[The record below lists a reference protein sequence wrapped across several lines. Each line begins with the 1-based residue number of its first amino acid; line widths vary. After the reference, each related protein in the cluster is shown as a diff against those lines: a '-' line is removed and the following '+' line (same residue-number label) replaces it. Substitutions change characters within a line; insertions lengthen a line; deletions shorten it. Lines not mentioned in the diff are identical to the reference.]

1 VTKLSNKIGEM
12 GGKFDLFSISFVL
25 KGKKEKP
32 AVKAID
38 FVKKD

>member
-25 KGKKEKP
+25 KGKKR
-32 AVKAID
+32 KAGGESD
-38 FVKKD
+38 